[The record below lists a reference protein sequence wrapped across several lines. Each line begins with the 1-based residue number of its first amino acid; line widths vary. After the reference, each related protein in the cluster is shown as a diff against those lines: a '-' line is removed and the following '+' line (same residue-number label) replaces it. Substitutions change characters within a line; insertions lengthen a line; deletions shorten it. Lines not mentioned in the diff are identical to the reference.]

1 MHQVSALRP
10 ESSEFVPPTP
20 TSECWAHAHID
31 PDYDTSAAWMISS
44 AERAA
49 VRAFQTAYAGEAH
62 VMVELDGEL
71 YEFLHTMV
79 PTLW

>member
-1 MHQVSALRP
+1 
-10 ESSEFVPPTP
+10 
-20 TSECWAHAHID
+20 
-31 PDYDTSAAWMISS
+31 MISS